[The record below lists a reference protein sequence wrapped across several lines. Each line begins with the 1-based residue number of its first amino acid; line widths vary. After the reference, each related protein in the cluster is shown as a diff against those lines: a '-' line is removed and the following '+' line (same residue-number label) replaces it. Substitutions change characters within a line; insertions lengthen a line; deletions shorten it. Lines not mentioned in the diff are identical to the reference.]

1 MIVSETVKK
10 CIKKD
15 IPFAFIRLPK
25 DKKIYLIKEDKNG
38 IYTYSFQSFDDSK
51 KYTLQFSEF
60 IEVKDITTLNDLIIP
75 LSKNENTRVISE
87 NEYLSLLKKTIHY
100 IYQKKTDKIVIS
112 REKWIDKDTINPL
125 QSFGFLCKRYPT
137 SFCHISYWN
146 QNEIWMG
153 ATPEILGS
161 YENTLFTTMALAGT
175 LPDVDSIPWENKEI
189 EEQKYVTD
197 YIGEKIKTY
206 ASKFTINGPE
216 TLHLGHVKHLI
227 TYLTAELK
235 NSNLLT
241 ELITSLHPTPAV
253 CGIPLEKSRNY
264 ILSNEGYNRG
274 FYAGYIGLETTE
286 YKKYFVNLRCAQL
299 YNNGA
304 LLYVG
309 GGITA
314 QSNPKKEWMETEL
327 KAKFIGESL

>member
-1 MIVSETVKK
+1 MTLSETVKK

-25 DKKIYLIKEDKNG
+25 DKKIYLIKKEKNG
-38 IYTYSFQSFDDSK
+38 LYTYYFQSFDDSK
-51 KYTLQFSEF
+51 KYIFQFSEF
-60 IEVKDITTLNDLIIP
+60 IEVKNIPTLSDLIIP

-87 NEYLSLLKKTIHY
+87 NEYLNLLQKTIDY
-100 IYQKKTDKIVIS
+100 IYQKQTDKIVIS
-112 REKWIDKDTINPL
+112 RKKWVNKDTINPL
-125 QSFGFLCKRYPT
+125 KSFGYLCEQNST
-137 SFCHISYWN
+137 SFCHLSYWN

-161 YENTLFTTMALAGT
+161 YENSVFTTMALAGT
-175 LPDVDSIPWENKEI
+175 LPDMDIIQWENKEI

-197 YIGEKIKTY
+197 YICEKIKTY

-216 TLHLGHVKHLI
+216 TLHLEHIKHLA
-227 TYLTAELK
+227 TYLSAELK
-235 NSNLLT
+235 NSDLLP
-241 ELITSLHPTPAV
+241 ELIASLHPTPAV
-253 CGIPLEKSRNY
+253 CGIPLDKSRYY
-264 ILSNEGYNRG
+264 ILNNEGYNRG
-274 FYAGYIGLETTE
+274 FYTGYIGLETTK

-314 QSNPKKEWMETEL
+314 QSNPQKEWTETEL